1 MRTLNTQELSAV
13 TGAGKTAPNPAAAID
28 AITKA
33 LAAKGITVAL
43 SGTTLTIT
51 SPQGTKTFTLPAQL
65 AAKLA
70 ALTGATAA
78 A

>member
-1 MRTLNTQELSAV
+1 MRQLNTQELHAV
-13 TGAGKTAPNPAAAID
+13 TGAGKTSIDPAAALA

-33 LAAKGITVAL
+33 LAAKGVTFSL
-43 SGTTLTIT
+43 EGTTLTIN
-51 SPQGTKTFTLPAQL
+51 SAQGTKAITLPAQL

-70 ALTGATAA
+70 ALSGATAA

>member
-1 MRTLNTQELSAV
+1 MRTLSTQELHAV
-13 TGAGKTAPNPAAAID
+13 TGAGKTSIDPAAALA

-33 LAAKGITVAL
+33 LAAKGVTFSL

-51 SPQGTKTFTLPAQL
+51 SPQGTKTITLPAQL

-70 ALTGATAA
+70 ALTGTPAA

>member
-1 MRTLNTQELSAV
+1 MRQLNTQELHAV
-13 TGAGKTAPNPAAAID
+13 TGAGKTAMDPAAALA

-33 LAAKGITVAL
+33 LAAKGVTFSL
-43 SGTTLTIT
+43 NGTALTIT
-51 SPQGTKTFTLPAQL
+51 SPQGSKTLTLPAQL

>member
-1 MRTLNTQELSAV
+1 MRQLNTQELHAV
-13 TGAGKTAPNPAAAID
+13 TGAGKTSIDPAAALA

-33 LAAKGITVAL
+33 LASKGITVSL
-43 SGTTLTIT
+43 SGTTVTIT
-51 SPQGTKTFTLPAQL
+51 SPQGTKSFTLPAQL

-70 ALTGATAA
+70 ALTGAPAA